1 MIKMQIALLIATIYI
16 AVLYFSA
23 KRKNTYN
30 HGLFSQM
37 LLAAIVNLSFDM
49 ITVYTVNHLDTV
61 PPILNR
67 FFHTIFIG
75 SILIF
80 AFLFFKYVYFTI
92 MTAAGKG
99 GKIRFFWHPLLVIA
113 LLMLIFGKM
122 VYIETPQG
130 NYSYG
135 ISVIS
140 AFILVGCCLLV
151 SLFYIIRYRNVLTRK
166 KWMLIL
172 TPLLIELIISAIQLF
187 YPTSLISGFGIFM
200 IILSIY
206 LIHESPDIQMAEEL
220 KEAKAK
226 AERASQAK
234 SDFLA
239 NMSHEIRTPINAIV
253 GMDEMILREYQDKEL
268 MEYASNI
275 QSAAKTLLSL
285 INDLLDLSKIEAGKM
300 ELLPVSY
307 HLSSVLNDLV
317 NLIDFRCKEKNLEL
331 NIHVEEKTPE
341 ELFGDDVRIKQI
353 VTNLLTNAVKYTKEG
368 SVTLSVD
375 FEEQQQDTIIL
386 RIEVKDTGI
395 GIREE
400 DREKLFES
408 FRRLDEE
415 QNREIEGTGLGMN
428 ITQRLIDMMDGKLE
442 VESVYGEGSVFRV
455 LLPQKVMS
463 WDAIGDYQK
472 RYEQF
477 LKKKSSY
484 QPKFCAPDARILLVD
499 DNEINLKVAQNLLK
513 ETKIQIE
520 TAMSGEESL
529 ELAAENH
536 YDLIL
541 MDHMMPGM
549 DGIEALHRLKEMSDI
564 PCQDTPVIILTAN
577 AIAGAKEMYLAE
589 GFADFLSKPLD
600 GNKLEAVI
608 RSYLPEES
616 LQKPGKYEPKQPEK
630 EETGIDEELLRTFC
644 VTRKAKIAQI
654 EKALEEQDVRRY
666 TVEVHALKSAAAVVG
681 ATELSGMAAY
691 LEGCGNQ
698 NFWEEIER
706 QTPKLL
712 ELYEKVGTEYE
723 SRLPKRGKEK
733 QEISAEELRELLQT
747 LRQALEVFD
756 LDTADGAVEQLTN
769 TKLPESLEQVME
781 ELTSAVADVDVDKGI
796 AIIDGW
802 L

>member
-1 MIKMQIALLIATIYI
+1 
-16 AVLYFSA
+16 
-23 KRKNTYN
+23 
-30 HGLFSQM
+30 
-37 LLAAIVNLSFDM
+37 
-49 ITVYTVNHLDTV
+49 
-61 PPILNR
+61 
-67 FFHTIFIG
+67 
-75 SILIF
+75 
-80 AFLFFKYVYFTI
+80 
-92 MTAAGKG
+92 
-99 GKIRFFWHPLLVIA
+99 
-113 LLMLIFGKM
+113 
-122 VYIETPQG
+122 
-130 NYSYG
+130 
-135 ISVIS
+135 
-140 AFILVGCCLLV
+140 
-151 SLFYIIRYRNVLTRK
+151 
-166 KWMLIL
+166 
-172 TPLLIELIISAIQLF
+172 
-187 YPTSLISGFGIFM
+187 
-200 IILSIY
+200 
-206 LIHESPDIQMAEEL
+206 
-220 KEAKAK
+220 
-226 AERASQAK
+226 
-234 SDFLA
+234 
-239 NMSHEIRTPINAIV
+239 
-253 GMDEMILREYQDKEL
+253 MILREYQDKEL

-317 NLIDFRCKEKNLEL
+317 NLIDFRCKEKSLEL

-589 GFADFLSKPLD
+589 GFTDFLSKPLD

-630 EETGIDEELLRTFC
+630 EEIGIDEELLRTFC